1 MITQTHHYALIMA
14 GGIGSRF
21 WPISTT
27 EHPKQF
33 QDLTGEGA
41 SLLQQT
47 YDRLSGLIPDENIW
61 VLTNDAY
68 QSQVLAQLP
77 AVPPQQIIAEPAR
90 RNTAPCLLLAA
101 LKIQK
106 IDPNAQL
113 LVLPSDHFIDD
124 RQHFQDDVT
133 QAFAHSAV
141 SKELITFGIQPNSPH
156 TGYGYIAAADKKAP
170 ISSVLRFEEK
180 PSVAKAT
187 SFLEAGNYCWNAG
200 IFVWSVDTLID
211 AFERFSPQMFA
222 LMTKERDVL
231 NTPKESAFLRENY
244 PKAEDISIDYAILE
258 KADNVAVLR
267 ARFSWNDLGSWSALH
282 QQLGDSPLAN
292 VSINTDVLA
301 DNAKGNLIYSSAQQ
315 KVIVKDVDDLIV
327 VLTDNQVMILPKKAD
342 QSVKQ
347 LQQMIENTKKE
358 KD

>member
-1 MITQTHHYALIMA
+1 MNTHLHHYALIMA

-21 WPISTT
+21 WPISTA

-33 QDLTGEGA
+33 QDLTGEGS

-47 YDRLSGLIPDENIW
+47 HERLSGLIPDENIW
-61 VLTNDAY
+61 VLTNGAY
-68 QSQVLAQLP
+68 QSLVCAQLP
-77 AVPPQQIIAEPAR
+77 SVPQQQIIAEPAR

-124 RQHFQDDVT
+124 RQKFQNDVA
-133 QAFAHSAV
+133 QAFVHSET

-156 TGYGYIAAADKKAP
+156 TGYGYIAATDKQAP
-170 ISSVLRFEEK
+170 ISSVMRFEEK
-180 PSVAKAT
+180 PSLAKAT
-187 SFLEAGNYCWNAG
+187 AFLEAGNYFWNAG

-211 AFERFSPQMFA
+211 AFERLSPQMFA
-222 LMTKERDVL
+222 LMAKGRPL
-231 NTPKESAFLRENY
+231 FNTPEEPAFLRENY

-258 KADNVAVLR
+258 KANNVAVLR

-282 QQLGDSPLAN
+282 HQLGDSPMAN
-292 VSINTDVLA
+292 VTINAEVLT
-301 DNAKGNLIYSSAQQ
+301 DNAKGNLIYSSAQR
-315 KVIVKDVDDLIV
+315 KVIVKDIDDLII
-327 VLTDNQVMILPKKAD
+327 VLTDDQVMILPKKAD
-342 QSVKQ
+342 QSVKE
-347 LQQMIENTKKE
+347 LQQLIENAKKE